1 MKIKTKLISG
11 VGLLFAFII
20 LLAAMSIFYVG
31 ALKRDTNNIL
41 VANYNTLEYS
51 RNMLLSL
58 ENLATDKTA
67 LSDFEQN
74 LDRQKKNVTENGEQE
89 ATSEITNHFF
99 HLKLNPADSTLASYI
114 RKDITEL
121 MRLNMEAIER
131 KSSIADTTADNAIFW
146 ISIAGTICFIIA
158 FTLLINLPGNI
169 ANPIKEL
176 TESIKQIANQN
187 YKERV
192 HFESNSEFGQLAKS
206 FNTMAEKLQEYS
218 ESKLD
223 KIIKGKKRIETL
235 INNMHDPVIGINE
248 NKKVLFAN
256 DEALK
261 ISGLKNENF
270 IDKQIQD
277 VAVNN
282 DLVRDLI
289 KDLINPELK
298 KGNENSMK
306 IFADGKE
313 SYFEKE
319 IIDINIIPT
328 GEQQSQL
335 IGHVIML
342 RNITLFKELDLAK
355 TNFLGTVS
363 HEFKTPISS
372 IKMSLQLLENKRVG
386 NLNDEQKQLVESIKE
401 DSNRLLK
408 ITGELLNLTQV
419 ESGNIQLSI
428 KAAEPKEIAQYAI
441 EATKT
446 QAEQKNIKIE
456 AFIPDHLPKVQ
467 ADSEKT
473 TWVLIN
479 LISNAIR
486 YSYDNAIISVNIFQE
501 NGKVKFEVKDNG
513 IGISEKYQN
522 KVFDRYFRVPG
533 TKKEGTGL
541 GLSISKEFIEAQGG
555 SIDVESELGFGSTFY
570 FRLNVFGNELPG

>member
-20 LLAAMSIFYVG
+20 LLAAMSVFYVS

-58 ENLATDKTA
+58 EKLTTDKIA

-74 LDRQKKNVTENGEQE
+74 LNKQKKNVTEKGEQE
-89 ATSEITNHFF
+89 VTSAIANHF
-99 HLKLNPADSTLASYI
+99 HYLKLNPADASLSASI

-121 MRLNMEAIER
+121 MRLNMEAIEH
-131 KSSIADTTADNAIFW
+131 KSTIADHTADKAILG
-146 ISIAGTICFIIA
+146 ISIAGTICFLIA
-158 FTLLINLPGNI
+158 FVLLINLPGNI
-169 ANPIKEL
+169 ADPIKKL

-192 HFESNSEFGQLAKS
+192 HFESNSEFGQLAGS

-235 INNMHDPVIGINE
+235 INNMHDPVIGIDE

-256 DEALK
+256 EVALK
-261 ISGLKNENF
+261 ISGLKSENF
-270 IDKQIQD
+270 IGKQIQD
-277 VAVNN
+277 IAVNN

-289 KDLINPELK
+289 KDLINPELRK
-298 KGNENSMK
+298 ENGNSIK

-319 IIDINIIPT
+319 IVDINIIPA
-328 GEQQSQL
+328 GEQQTQL

-355 TNFLGTVS
+355 TNFIGTVS
-363 HEFKTPISS
+363 HEFKTPIASM
-372 IKMSLQLLENKRVG
+372 KMSLQLLQNKRIG
-386 NLNDEQKQLVESIKE
+386 DLNDEQKQLVESIKD
-401 DSNRLLK
+401 DSDRLLK
-408 ITGELLNLTQV
+408 ITGELLNLAQV
-419 ESGNIQLSI
+419 ESGNIQLLI
-428 KAAEPKEIAQYAI
+428 KAAEPKDMIEYAI
-441 EATKT
+441 EATRT
-446 QAEQKNIKIE
+446 QAEQKNIKVE
-456 AFIPDHLPKVQ
+456 LSIPDNLPKVE

-473 TWVLIN
+473 IWVLIN
-479 LISNAIR
+479 LLSNAIR
-486 YSYDNAIISVNIFQE
+486 YSFENSVISMSIFHE
-501 NGKVKFEVKDNG
+501 NGKMKFEVKDKG
-513 IGISEKYQN
+513 IGIPEKYRS

-533 TKKEGTGL
+533 TQKEGTGL

-555 SIDVESELGFGSTFY
+555 SIGVVSDFGFGSAFY
-570 FRLNVFGNELPG
+570 FTLNIFEGL